1 MFENRIK
8 SINNKK
14 MDKNGDFIIYW
25 MQRSIRSSY
34 NHSLEYAIHLA
45 NDLKKIYW

>member
-34 NHSLEYAIHLA
+34 NHS
-45 NDLKKIYW
+45 